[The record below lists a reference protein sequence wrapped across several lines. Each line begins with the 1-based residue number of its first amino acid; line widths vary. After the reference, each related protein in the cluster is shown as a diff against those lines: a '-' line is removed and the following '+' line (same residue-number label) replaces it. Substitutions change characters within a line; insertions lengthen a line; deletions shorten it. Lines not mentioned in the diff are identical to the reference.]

1 MTVTGR
7 WLPSSPKTWVMPTF
21 RPMSPSLR
29 AISAPC
35 RATSSDEPPET
46 RARDDQNG
54 ADPKRRGSA
63 SPNGEQREAR
73 GRSRPERTQL
83 YVRLGDDRERSQ
95 AKPVGLASEFDLD
108 VDTGGQGQ
116 RHQPGHGAG
125 GGIDD
130 VQQAPIGA
138 HVELIARGR

>member
-54 ADPKRRGSA
+54 ADPRRRGSA
-63 SPNGEQREAR
+63 SPNGEHREAR
-73 GRSRPERTQL
+73 GRSRPERTPL
-83 YVRLGDDRERSQ
+83 YVRIGDDRERSE
-95 AKPVGLASEFDLD
+95 AKPAGLGSERDLG
-108 VDTGGQGQ
+108 VDGGGQVEPHQ
-116 RHQPGHGAG
+116 RVHGLG
-125 GGIDD
+125 GGIGDAGEQL
-130 VQQAPIGA
+130 V
-138 HVELIARGR
+138 

>member
-46 RARDDQNG
+46 RARNDQNG
-54 ADPKRRGSA
+54 ADPKRRVSA
-63 SPNGEQREAR
+63 RPNGEHREAR

-83 YVRLGDDRERSQ
+83 YVSLGDEGVRRQ
-95 AKPVGLASEFDLD
+95 ARTDGVACGD
-108 VDTGGQGQ
+108 
-116 RHQPGHGAG
+116 
-125 GGIDD
+125 
-130 VQQAPIGA
+130 
-138 HVELIARGR
+138 

>member
-7 WLPSSPKTWVMPTF
+7 WLPSSPKTWVIPTF

-63 SPNGEQREAR
+63 SPNGEHREAR

-108 VDTGGQGQ
+108 VDTGGEVRLHPRAQGV
-116 RHQPGHGAG
+116 G
-125 GGIDD
+125 GGVDD
-130 VQQAPIGA
+130 VEGPVGGA
-138 HVELIARGR
+138 ERGRLGGGV